1 MKGKYRAV
9 IAIVLLIVLLLLTLL
24 HTTGYWLPGFAGLW
38 LPKGTRIALES
49 GPRLTRN
56 AIVIPDLRYLAGECQ
71 LAQVKNATLRHPS
84 RWQLDVDSL
93 TVNSA
98 CLSKLPAGAETDDA
112 PRTLAQWQA
121 MLPRSVLTI
130 KRFSLDPWQQ
140 FAGSL
145 SMALSPENQQLSFQ
159 GERLRVTARVE
170 GQALT
175 ISQLELPLFD
185 GEPPLALAGELTL
198 GLLPSGL
205 PTRGNVRTSLH
216 LPREPRDATAEL
228 EWDDNRGQLIVMA
241 PDVAD
246 PLLDLPWTVT
256 PETLTL
262 SDGRWSWPY
271 QGAPLSGRVAVKAE
285 HWQQGLDNAR
295 ISGRLN
301 VVTEGSA
308 GKANAVLNFG
318 PGRLSLTESAMP
330 LRITGDAK
338 QQAMIFYAG
347 LPGDLTGP
355 LLDPALRFRP
365 GALLRSRGRVIDALN
380 IDEIR
385 WPLAG
390 VRLTSRGVDGRLQAI
405 LRAHEGGTG
414 DFTLHLD
421 GQASDFLPDSGIW
434 NWRYWGEGHFT
445 PMKAAWDVAG
455 RGHWRDATIELTA
468 LSTGFDQLQYGSMT
482 MSTPRL
488 TMAQP
493 LRWVRD
499 ARHPSF
505 SGDLRLNAGETRFSG
520 GSVLPP
526 STFTFAL
533 QGRDPTW
540 FTFKGDLRAGAI
552 GPVRHH
558 GRWDGERLRG
568 EAWWPKQPLTVFQP
582 LVPPEWKMALRDG
595 SLYAQVA
602 FSAAADQGFEAGG
615 HGVLRDG
622 SVWMPDNTIDGVD
635 FVLPFRYGAGTWH
648 LGTRGPVQLNIGT
661 IENQIVAHNL
671 TASLQGWYPW
681 SESHPLSLSDVSV
694 EALGGTI
701 TMQQLRLPQH
711 DAALLRVNTISTSEL
726 ISAVNPKQF
735 TLSGPVSGALP
746 LWLEHPQWIIKDGW
760 LANPGPMTLRLD
772 QDTADAIARDSIAA
786 GAAINWLR
794 YMEISRSWTRIDLDN
809 LGMLHLRAS
818 ITGTGK
824 VQGKSSTVHL
834 NYSHE
839 ENLFT
844 LWRSLRFGDNLQSWL
859 EQHLSLPPST
869 CAVPGAVCEET
880 E

>member
-1 MKGKYRAV
+1 MTGKYKAI
-9 IAIVLLIVLLLLTLL
+9 IATALLIVLSLLALL
-24 HTTGYWLPGFAGLW
+24 HTTAYWLPGFAGLW

-49 GPRLTRN
+49 SPRLTRN
-56 AIVIPDLRYLAGECQ
+56 AIVIPDLRYLAGECE
-71 LAQVKNATLRHPS
+71 LARVDNAILRHPS
-84 RWQLDVDSL
+84 RWQLDVDTL
-93 TVNSA
+93 TLNSA
-98 CLSKLPAGAETDDA
+98 CLSQLPESDTAASA

-121 MLPRSVLTI
+121 MLPRSFLNVNH
-130 KRFSLDPWQQ
+130 FSLAPWDQY
-140 FAGSL
+140 AGTL
-145 SMALSPENQQLSFQ
+145 SVALSPETQQLSFQ
-159 GERLRVTARVE
+159 GERLRVKVAVK
-170 GQALT
+170 GQTLT
-175 ISQLELPLFD
+175 LSQFELPLFD
-185 GEPPLALAGELTL
+185 GEPPLALAGDLTL
-198 GLLPSGL
+198 GLMPDGL
-205 PTRGNVRTSLH
+205 PTQGSLRTSLH

-228 EWDDNRGQLIVMA
+228 EWDANRGQLIVMA
-241 PDVAD
+241 PDAED
-246 PLLDLPWTVT
+246 PLLDLPWTASAGA
-256 PETLTL
+256 LTI

-271 QGAPLSGRVAVKAE
+271 QGFPLSGRVAARARN
-285 HWQQGLDNAR
+285 WQQGLEHTLFD
-295 ISGRLN
+295 GRLN
-301 VVTEGSA
+301 VVTQGRA
-308 GKANAVLNFG
+308 GKGNAVLNFG
-318 PGRLSLTESAMP
+318 PGRLSLTDSAMP
-330 LRITGDAK
+330 LRLTGEAK
-338 QQAMIFYAG
+338 QEAMIFYAG
-347 LPGDLTGP
+347 LPGELSGP
-355 LLDPALRFRP
+355 LLTPTLRFHP

-390 VRLTSRGVDGRLQAI
+390 VTLTQDGVAGRLQAI

-421 GQASDFLPDSGIW
+421 GQASNFLPDKGLW
-434 NWRYWGEGHFT
+434 NWRYWGEGNFT
-445 PMKAAWDVAG
+445 PMQAAWDVAG
-455 RGHWRDATIELTA
+455 RGRWQDSTIELTA
-468 LSTGFDQLQYGSMT
+468 LSTGLDQLQYGSMT
-482 MSTPRL
+482 MTTPRL
-488 TMAQP
+488 TLAEP

-499 ARHPSF
+499 PAAPSF
-505 SGDLRLNAGETRFSG
+505 TGDLRLNAGETRFSG

-526 STFTFAL
+526 SAFTFAL
-533 QGRDPTW
+533 KGSDPTS
-540 FTFKGDLRAGAI
+540 FNFRGDLRAGAI

-568 EAWWPKQPLTVFQP
+568 EAWWPKQQLTVFQP
-582 LVPPEWKMALRDG
+582 LIPPDWEMALRDG

-602 FSAAADQGFEAGG
+602 FSAAAGQGFEAGG

-622 SVWMPDNTIDGVD
+622 SAWMPDNKIDGVD
-635 FVLPFRYGAGTWH
+635 FVLPFRFSAGTWH
-648 LGTRGPVQLNIGT
+648 LGTRGPVRLKIGT
-661 IENQIVAHNL
+661 IENQIVAHNF

-681 SESHPLSLSDVSV
+681 SEAQPLGLSDVSV

-701 TMQQLRLPQH
+701 TMQQLRMPQH
-711 DAALLRVNTISTSEL
+711 DAALVRVNNISTSEL
-726 ISAVNPKQF
+726 VSAVNPKQF

-772 QDTADAIARDSIAA
+772 KDTADAIANDNVAA

-809 LGMLHLRAS
+809 LGALRLQAS

-859 EQHLSLPPST
+859 EQNLSSQPSS
-869 CAVPGAVCEET
+869 CAAPGAVCEENK
-880 E
+880 